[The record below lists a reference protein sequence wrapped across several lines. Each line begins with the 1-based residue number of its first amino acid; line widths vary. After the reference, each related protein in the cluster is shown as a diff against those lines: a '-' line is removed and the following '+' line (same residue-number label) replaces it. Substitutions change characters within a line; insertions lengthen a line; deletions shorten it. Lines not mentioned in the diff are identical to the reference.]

1 VIVVRA
7 TSVDASARRIALED
21 RAAIAYDTASFD
33 IGSQVAGLEVPGA
46 RALALATRPIGRFVA
61 EIDATIARARTAL
74 DADGIS
80 HWLAVTGRRVM
91 SGRSAS
97 RSGASWVTASCV

>member
-33 IGSQVAGLEVPGA
+33 IGSQVAALEVPGA
-46 RALALATRPIGRFVA
+46 RVSKAARCERIGRR
-61 EIDATIARARTAL
+61 AT
-74 DADGIS
+74 
-80 HWLAVTGRRVM
+80 
-91 SGRSAS
+91 AS
-97 RSGASWVTASCV
+97 RC